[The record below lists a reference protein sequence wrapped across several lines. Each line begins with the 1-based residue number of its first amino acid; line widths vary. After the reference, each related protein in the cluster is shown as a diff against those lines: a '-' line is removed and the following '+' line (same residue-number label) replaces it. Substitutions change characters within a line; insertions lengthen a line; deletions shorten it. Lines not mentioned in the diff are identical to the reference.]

1 MKKAAAL
8 IIALLLTSACLPAY
22 AGGVPARGAAGIC
35 VSGFSAQCI
44 DGSVLY
50 GQVFTE
56 YEASAVTY
64 FATWSADCL
73 RQLDMLAAIK
83 AAHPEYGVFGLL
95 RVDAT
100 STPEAALAIMTER
113 GYDFP
118 VMICEGDWQAVA
130 EDAFVIPQTFII
142 DRSGVIAEAWQAAF
156 SSAQVLLARLMRVS
170 FGPPDGDA
178 DLNGSV
184 NSADA
189 LLVLRAALGLIV
201 PSDDAV
207 LHADMDQSGALD
219 SQDALMILRIAL
231 AVH

>member
-8 IIALLLTSACLPAY
+8 IIALLLTSACLPTY

-64 FATWSADCL
+64 FATWGADCL
-73 RQLDMLAAIK
+73 RQLDILAAIK

-100 STPEAALAIMTER
+100 STPEAALAVMTER

-156 SSAQVLLARLMRVS
+156 SSAQMLLARLMRVS

-178 DLNGSV
+178 DLNGTV

-189 LLVLRAALGLIV
+189 LLVLRAALGLMV